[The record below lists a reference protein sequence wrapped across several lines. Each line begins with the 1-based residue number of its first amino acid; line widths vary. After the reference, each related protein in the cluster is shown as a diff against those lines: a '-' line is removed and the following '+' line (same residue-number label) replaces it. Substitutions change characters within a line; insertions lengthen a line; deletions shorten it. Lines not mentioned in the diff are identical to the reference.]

1 MQDREG
7 LQRDFL
13 KVFNWDEGS
22 SRVRQ
27 QVGVC
32 SSDTGCWA
40 KKFFQLKKDQVQS
53 WPSSS
58 GVPMVTLYSWFGFG
72 HFTPNPTIHGNARI
86 HFYPPLGIY
95 FHSPVLISSCF
106 FHFTTDLLWPFHRR
120 LVKASLLFTGY
131 HYSFSKKYL
140 INGILMM

>member
-1 MQDREG
+1 MQGIEG

-13 KVFNWDEGS
+13 KVVNWDEGS

-58 GVPMVTLYSWFGFG
+58 GVPMVTLYSCWLRALYSQSHYPWKCLHSLLSSIG
-72 HFTPNPTIHGNARI
+72 HIFS
-86 HFYPPLGIY
+86 L
-95 FHSPVLISSCF
+95 PVPISSCF
-106 FHFTTDLLWPFHRR
+106 FLFTTDLLWPFHRR

>member
-27 QVGVC
+27 QVRIC

-53 WPSSS
+53 CPCSS
-58 GVPMVTLYSWFGFG
+58 GVPMVTLYSWFGLG
-72 HFTPNPTIHGNARI
+72 HFTPNPTIHRNACI
-86 HFYPPLGIY
+86 HFYPPLGIH
-95 FHSPVLISSCF
+95 FHSPCSFPLFFFISPQIYYDLFIDDWSRPLCCSQVITIVLAKNI
-106 FHFTTDLLWPFHRR
+106 
-120 LVKASLLFTGY
+120 
-131 HYSFSKKYL
+131 
-140 INGILMM
+140 